1 MTHLMK
7 KVYLGLGS
15 NMGHREDFLNR
26 SIDLII
32 EKCGEIVMRSSVY
45 ETGPVG
51 FKSETSFLN
60 MVILLGTELRPADL
74 MKEILRIEAELGRVR
89 SGQGYTS
96 RTVDID
102 ILLYGDEVIDKENIK
117 VPHPRMPERRFVLVP
132 LNEIAPDLVHPV
144 LKKSVK
150 ELLESCPGKDS
161 WCRKT
166 LEP

>member
-51 FKSETSFLN
+51 FKSDTSFLN
-60 MVILLGTELRPADL
+60 MVILLETELRPAEL

-89 SGQGYTS
+89 SGPGYSS
-96 RTVDID
+96 RTIDID
-102 ILLYGDEVIDKENIK
+102 ILLYGDEVIDETDVR
-117 VPHPRMPERRFVLVP
+117 VPHPRMTERKFVLTP
-132 LNEIAPDLVHPV
+132 LNEIAPDLMHPEFN
-144 LKKSVK
+144 KSISQ
-150 ELLESCPGKDS
+150 LLFFCNDLSVV
-161 WCRKT
+161 RKFYK
-166 LEP
+166 P